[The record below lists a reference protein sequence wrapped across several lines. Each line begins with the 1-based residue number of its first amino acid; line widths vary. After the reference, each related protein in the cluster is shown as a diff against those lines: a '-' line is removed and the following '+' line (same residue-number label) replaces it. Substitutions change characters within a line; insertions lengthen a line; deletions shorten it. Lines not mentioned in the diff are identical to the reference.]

1 MTARR
6 TATRRGGAAT
16 GLLGLGAAACAACC
30 AGPILGLLGAIGIAS
45 AAGYT
50 FAGSVALV
58 IGAAVA
64 ATAVL
69 RRRARARRCSPPPS
83 TVVTLAA
90 PEVRTTPPSGGR
102 PGIGPERPSRL
113 GARHSPRGGIW
124 WSTPSSTA
132 GRQAARERQPETA

>member
-50 FAGSVALV
+50 FVGSVALV

-69 RRRARARRCSPPPS
+69 RRRAHDQPVLPS
-83 TVVTLAA
+83 T
-90 PEVRTTPPSGGR
+90 EHRRDGGRSGGQDHASVR
-102 PGIGPERPSRL
+102 RATRDR
-113 GARHSPRGGIW
+113 A
-124 WSTPSSTA
+124 
-132 GRQAARERQPETA
+132 